1 MEYLNTLPIV
11 WQGTLAGFLIGFMT
25 ILGVLPLLLFKEIDQ
40 KKQDMLL
47 GMSGGIMLAA
57 TTFSLLLPSLEESK
71 TTFEFSPFWTV
82 TIVSVSMLMGI
93 SFIKV
98 VSRYFDFEHYF
109 KTQPHIESDVAKK
122 VWIFIFA
129 ITLHNF
135 PEGMAVGMGF
145 GQHDIHKAFSLT
157 IGIGLQDIP
166 EGLAVGLALL
176 SIGYSKKIA
185 ILGVAISGLVETL
198 SAIFGIVAVSYITYL
213 LPLGLA
219 FAAGAMFYVI
229 VYEIIPDIQKN
240 GHKDIAVNSLIA
252 GFILMMYLDVTLG

>member
-1 MEYLNTLPIV
+1 MESISTLPIV
-11 WQGTLAGFLIGFMT
+11 WQGSLAGVLIGLMT
-25 ILGVLPLLLFKEIDQ
+25 FLGVLPLLFFKDINQ
-40 KKQDMLL
+40 RKQDILL

-71 TTFEFSPFWTV
+71 HTFGLSPFWTV
-82 TIVSVSMLMGI
+82 TIVSVSMLIGI
-93 SFIKV
+93 GFIKV
-98 VSRYFDFEHYF
+98 VSRYFDFEQYF
-109 KTQPHIESDVAKK
+109 NTQENISSAFANK

-135 PEGMAVGMGF
+135 PEGMAVGMGY
-145 GQHDIHKAFSLT
+145 GQEDLHKAFSLT

-176 SIGYSKKIA
+176 SIGYSKKVA
-185 ILGVAISGLVETL
+185 ILGVAVSGFVETL

-240 GHKDIAVNSLIA
+240 GHRDIAVNSLIV
-252 GFILMMYLDVTLG
+252 GFILMMYLDVILG

>member
-1 MEYLNTLPIV
+1 MEAFNSLPTI
-11 WQGTLAGFLIGFMT
+11 WQGSLAGILVGFMT
-25 ILGVLPLLLFKEIDQ
+25 LLGVLPLLFFKKID
-40 KKQDMLL
+40 KRKQDILL

-71 TTFEFSPFWTV
+71 NTFGLSPFWSV
-82 TIVSVSMLMGI
+82 TIVSISMLTGI
-93 SFIKV
+93 GFIKV
-98 VSRYFDFEHYF
+98 VSRYFDFEQYF
-109 KTQPHIESDVAKK
+109 KTQNNISSDFAKK

-135 PEGMAVGMGF
+135 PEGLAVGMGY
-145 GQHDIHKAFSLT
+145 GQEDLHKALSLT

-176 SIGYSKKIA
+176 SIGYNKKVA
-185 ILGVAISGLVETL
+185 TFGVAISGVVETF
-198 SAIFGIVAVSYITYL
+198 SAIVGVFTVSYL
-213 LPLGLA
+213 GFMLPIGLA

-229 VYEIIPDIQKN
+229 IYEIIPDIQKN
-240 GHKDIAVNSLIA
+240 GHRDIAVNSLIA

>member
-1 MEYLNTLPIV
+1 MESISTLPIV
-11 WQGTLAGFLIGFMT
+11 WQGSLAGVLIGLMT
-25 ILGVLPLLLFKEIDQ
+25 LLGVLPLLFFKHIDQ
-40 KKQDMLL
+40 RKQDILL

-71 TTFEFSPFWTV
+71 QTFGLSPFWTV
-82 TIVSVSMLMGI
+82 TIVSSSMLIGI
-93 SFIKV
+93 GFIKI
-98 VSRYFDFEHYF
+98 VSRYFDFEQYF
-109 KTQPHIESDVAKK
+109 STQENISSTFAKK

-135 PEGMAVGMGF
+135 PEGLAVGMGY
-145 GQHDIHKAFSLT
+145 GQEDLHKAFSLT

-176 SIGYSKKIA
+176 SIGYSKKVA
-185 ILGVAISGLVETL
+185 ILGVAVSGIVETFA
-198 SAIFGIVAVSYITYL
+198 AILGIVAVSYITYL

-229 VYEIIPDIQKN
+229 IYEIIPDIQKN
-240 GHKDIAVNSLIA
+240 GHRDIAVNSLIA

>member
-1 MEYLNTLPIV
+1 MEFMISLSPLL
-11 WQGTLAGFLIGFMT
+11 QGTLAGLVIGFMT
-25 ILGVLPLLLFKEIDQ
+25 FIGILPLLFFQEINQ
-40 KKQDMLL
+40 RKQDILL

-71 TTFEFSPFWTV
+71 QTFGLSPFWTV
-82 TIVSVSMLMGI
+82 TIVSCSMLIGI
-93 SFIKV
+93 GFIKI
-98 VSRYFDFEHYF
+98 VSRYFDFEQYF
-109 KTQPHIESDVAKK
+109 NTQENISTAFAKK

-135 PEGMAVGMGF
+135 PEGMAVGMGY
-145 GQHDIHKAFSLT
+145 GQEDLHKAFSLT

-185 ILGVAISGLVETL
+185 VLGVAISGLVESL

-229 VYEIIPDIQKN
+229 IYEIIPDIQKN